1 MTDMKKLASEPIF
14 FESNRVFRIYTGG
27 KLLGDFLGKPEAD
40 GNLPEEWIASA
51 VAALNK
57 DAKPTDGIS
66 VIKGTGVLLTD
77 LLAAEKELVLGAH
90 DEFGVLI
97 KYLCSAVRLP
107 VQSHPNRAFSRQY
120 FNSTYGKTESWMVLD
135 TRPGAGVYFGFNREL
150 TKEQFAQAV
159 EDSLQNKEA
168 MPELLQFV
176 PVQKGDVFLVPAMVA
191 HAIGAG
197 CLILEVQEPT
207 DFTIQPEAW
216 CVDYQLN
223 DFEKYLGLDPDIALD
238 CFDFTAYGERALQ
251 LGKKTPVLVNSTDAW
266 RVESLIGPDDTDC
279 FAQNRH
285 TVTKGQ
291 SGALTAPSVIVVTEG
306 AGVLN
311 LGEQSWAVKQGDYFM
326 LPHSV
331 AGKCTVTSDSMIEFS
346 ECLPGK

>member
-14 FESNRVFRIYTGG
+14 FEPNRVFRIYTGG
-27 KLLGDFLGKPEAD
+27 KLLGDFLGKPEVD
-40 GNLPEEWIASA
+40 GNLPEEWIASS

-77 LLAAEKELVLGAH
+77 LLAAEKELVLGAR

-107 VQSHPNRAFSRQY
+107 VQSHPSRAFSRQH
-120 FNSTYGKTESWMVLD
+120 FNSGYGKTESWTVLD

-150 TKEQFAQAV
+150 TKVQFKQAV
-159 EDSLQNKEA
+159 EASLENKDA

-191 HAIGAG
+191 HAIAAG

-216 CVDYQLN
+216 CVDYQLS
-223 DFEKYLGLDPDIALD
+223 DFEKYLGLDPDLALD
-238 CFDFTAYGERALQ
+238 CFDFTAYGERALE
-251 LGKKTPVLVNSTDAW
+251 LGKITPELMNNADGW
-266 RVESLIGPDDTDC
+266 CLECLIGPKQTDC
-279 FAQNRH
+279 FAQYRH
-285 TVTKGQ
+285 TVTGGT
-291 SGALTAPSVIVVTEG
+291 SGALNAPSVVVVTEG
-306 AGVLN
+306 AGVLHM
-311 LGEQSWAVKQGDYFM
+311 GEQSWAIKQGDYFM

-331 AGKCTVTSDSMIEFS
+331 AGKCTVSSDSVIEFS

>member
-1 MTDMKKLASEPIF
+1 MTDMKQLATAPIF
-14 FESNRVFRIYTGG
+14 FEGNRVFRIYTGG

-40 GNLPEEWIASA
+40 GNEPEEWIASA

-66 VIKGTGVLLTD
+66 VIRGTGVLLTE
-77 LLAAEKELVLGAH
+77 LLAAEKDLVLGAR
-90 DEFGVLI
+90 DEFGMLI
-97 KYLCSAVRLP
+97 KYLCSAIRLP
-107 VQSHPNRAFSRQY
+107 VQTHPDRAFSRQH
-120 FNSTYGKTESWMVLD
+120 FNSSYGKTESWTVLD
-135 TRPGAGVYFGFNREL
+135 TRPGAGVYFGFNRAL
-150 TKEQFAQAV
+150 TKAQFAQAV
-159 EDSLQNKEA
+159 EDSLNNKDA

-176 PVQKGDVFLVPAMVA
+176 PVQKGDVFLVPAKVA

-216 CVDYQLN
+216 CADYALN
-223 DFEKYLGLDPDIALD
+223 DFEKYLGLAPDLALD
-238 CFDFTAYGERALQ
+238 CFDFTAHGERALQ
-251 LGKKTPVLVNSTDAW
+251 LGKKTPQPVITTGCW
-266 RVESLIGPDDTDC
+266 RVESLIGPQDTDC

-285 TVTKGQ
+285 TVTAGA
-291 SGALTAPSVIVVTEG
+291 SGELAAPAVIVVTEG
-306 AGVLN
+306 AGTLRM
-311 LGEQSWAVKQGDYFM
+311 GEQSWAIAQGDYFM

-331 AGKCTVTSDSMIEFS
+331 AGKCTVHSDTMIEFA